1 MAIVLV
7 RVEMGLTYEVDNL
20 TSESGSIMRF
30 QVAAPNHDTTSNL
43 P

>member
-7 RVEMGLTYEVDNL
+7 RVEMGLTYEADNI
-20 TSESGSIMRF
+20 TSITRF
-30 QVAAPNHDTTSNL
+30 AVPSNPDTTL